1 MKKLSLLRTDIKKC
15 MVEGKDDNHYHTD
28 LETKAQTNKEARS
41 SSRTTTTAGNL
52 QQDVASPSRQPCCQS
67 SPCLQ
72 GAPPILVAP
81 PAPTALRC
89 CAVGVLHVCSCT
101 NLTAMLCALT
111 GD

>member
-81 PAPTALRC
+81 PHRQPSG
-89 CAVGVLHVCSCT
+89 AVL
-101 NLTAMLCALT
+101 
-111 GD
+111 